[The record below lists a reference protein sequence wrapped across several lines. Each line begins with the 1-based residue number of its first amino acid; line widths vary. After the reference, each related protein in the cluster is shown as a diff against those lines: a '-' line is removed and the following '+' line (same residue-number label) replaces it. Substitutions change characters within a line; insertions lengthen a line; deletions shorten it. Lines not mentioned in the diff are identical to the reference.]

1 MIKNVYI
8 KGRQEIADEY
18 NVLCKTYKGNDKSLK
33 TYDYKKACKKF
44 EIGMDKIEDNAS
56 ILDIGCGT
64 GNLIKYLKETIQFN
78 EKNYTGI
85 DFSQEMVN
93 YCKIK
98 YPQSSFLKGDLL
110 ESDRKSE
117 YYLELYDKY
126 DYVVCLSAFQQKPKY
141 IDQQIYIY
149 ENIKLF
155 FSLLKKGGRV
165 VFDIFSDK
173 FVDYIDDNL
182 IYLNPEQVLS
192 FCFKLSYS
200 IKLDSS
206 ISPYEVVFSVNNVE

>member
-64 GNLIKYLKETIQFN
+64 GNLIKYLKKTKDFN

-85 DFSQEMVN
+85 DFSQEMVD
-93 YCKIK
+93 YCKLQ
-98 YPQSSFLKGDLL
+98 YPQSSFFCGDLL
-110 ESDRKSE
+110 EDEKSSK
-117 YYLELYDKY
+117 YYLDLNDKY
-126 DYVVCLSAFQQKPKY
+126 DYVVCLSAFQQKPKNV
-141 IDQQIYIY
+141 DPQMYIY
-149 ENIKLF
+149 KNIKNF
-155 FSLLKKGGRV
+155 ISFTKKGGRV

-173 FVDYIDDNL
+173 FVDYKEDHL
-182 IYLNPEQVLS
+182 IYLSPEEVLS
-192 FCFKLSYS
+192 FCFKLSNN

-206 ISPYEVVFSVNNVE
+206 VSPYEIVYSINNIE